1 LDAPKLL
8 ATPRVLEAHDIHT
21 ERENKVMVGKATL
34 EQVTVEHAAVEQA
47 IIEFDYDSAA
57 ELFPSRKLNSRRR
70 PIGYRR
76 FGHAADAIRFAIE
89 ELPPES
95 LLGAY
100 LEVDEER
107 YNNQGIRRL
116 YDSTD
121 YPLVRGAPG

>member
-1 LDAPKLL
+1 
-8 ATPRVLEAHDIHT
+8 
-21 ERENKVMVGKATL
+21 MFGKATL
-34 EQVTVEHAAVEQA
+34 EQVTVEHAAAEQA
-47 IIEFDYDSAA
+47 IIEFDYDAAA
-57 ELFPSRKLNSRRR
+57 ELFPSRKQKS
-70 PIGYRR
+70 RR

-89 ELPPES
+89 ELPPEF
-95 LLGAY
+95 LLGTC